1 MDWQVIIGLIVRQ
14 IEERPSVEGVYLSGS
29 LANANRDAFSDLDL
43 GIASGNSAAD
53 FEQVFALKDQIL
65 AAIGQ
70 PLHRIE
76 RGWDHCK
83 LIAALYGKSLFPPIG
98 LEVDVVFSQ
107 LQYVAEQMP
116 YADYVILYD
125 REGGL
130 KRALDRIGHH
140 KPEDEIAQEIRSH
153 LRGCPFFVYDALKA
167 YERQDLCSFQSLL
180 EEMRKGIFYVASL
193 RGGNPIYG
201 SKRVFRHLSAAERQ
215 GIENSYHRFSRET
228 VEQLAD
234 LFTGCLA
241 GVQSNYRLEP
251 DVQQLRSC
259 LREIL

>member
-1 MDWQVIIGLIVRQ
+1 
-14 IEERPSVEGVYLSGS
+14 
-29 LANANRDAFSDLDL
+29 
-43 GIASGNSAAD
+43 
-53 FEQVFALKDQIL
+53 
-65 AAIGQ
+65 
-70 PLHRIE
+70 
-76 RGWDHCK
+76 
-83 LIAALYGKSLFPPIG
+83 
-98 LEVDVVFSQ
+98 
-107 LQYVAEQMP
+107 
-116 YADYVILYD
+116 
-125 REGGL
+125 
-130 KRALDRIGHH
+130 
-140 KPEDEIAQEIRSH
+140 
-153 LRGCPFFVYDALKA
+153 
-167 YERQDLCSFQSLL
+167 LCSFQSLL

-215 GIENSYHRFSRET
+215 GIEDSYHRFSRET